1 MARESTSGTA
11 IPSDSPAAKAR
22 PLTLGL
28 AAAPVTAGFLSQ
40 DPAEAAHVQSYS
52 RTEPMRCESRPRV
65 PSRSRFL
72 GNAPG
77 NPSLSFE
84 DRARCFAWP
93 ARGTERF
100 LGRDVSQFPLEGRG
114 DNAVGSWEHESARA
128 RRAVWCRLGFAE
140 NGRRCLNHPGAEVR
154 SILLRENESVA
165 SITTCKNEMQRSPW
179 KERSSTF

>member
-1 MARESTSGTA
+1 MARESTSGTS

-22 PLTLGL
+22 PLTFGL
-28 AAAPVTAGFLSQ
+28 AAASVTAGFLSQ
-40 DPAEAAHVQSYS
+40 DPAEAAHVQSRS
-52 RTEPMRCESRPRV
+52 RTEPMRCDCRPRV

-77 NPSLSFE
+77 NRASPFE
-84 DRARCFAWP
+84 DRARRFAWP

-100 LGRDVSQFPLEGRG
+100 LGRCVSKFPWKERG
-114 DNAVGSWEHESARA
+114 DNAVGSWEHELARA

-165 SITTCKNEMQRSPW
+165 AITTCKNEMQRSPW
-179 KERSSTF
+179 KERPSTF